1 MRLIR
6 PLIAVVLLSSA
17 ALLTQQKP
25 TKPPSEKPPQP
36 SPLPGAKPKAP
47 GQGPEQM
54 TGFDIHALDRRV
66 DPCADFYQF
75 ACGGWMAHNP
85 IPPDQASWGRF
96 NELYERN
103 QAILRDILEKY
114 SADNPQRT
122 PVEQKIGDYYSAC
135 MDESAINAMGLKPLQ
150 PELQRIDAL
159 KDKSELAPEIAHLHQ
174 LGVNSLFDFSSGQDA
189 KDATQV
195 IAQAD
200 QAGLGLPDRD
210 YYLKSDDKTVETR
223 QKYQQHVQKMFELL
237 GESAQAAASDAQ
249 TVVNLETSLAKSSMS
264 RVSRRV
270 PENIY
275 HKMTKE
281 QLVSLDP
288 SFSWDQYLADV
299 NAPKIGSLN
308 VVAPDFFKGLNSVLA
323 SVPLADLKTYLRWH
337 LAHSAAPFLS
347 TKFVEENFNF
357 YGKTLTGAE
366 QIRPRW
372 KRCVAYTDHDLG
384 FALGQPYVAET
395 FGAEGKA
402 RTLKMV
408 QALEKALGEDIQNL
422 SWMSETT
429 KKQALVKLQGIANKI
444 GYPDHWR
451 DYSQLK
457 IARGDALGNMQRSA
471 DFEMRRK
478 LNKIGKPVDRG
489 EWDMSPPTVNAYYDP
504 QMNDINFPAGIL
516 QPPFFDNRMDDA
528 VNYGGIGMVIGHEL
542 THGFD
547 DQGAKYDA
555 HGNLND
561 WWTKQDEAEFEKRTS
576 CIAGEYDGFI
586 ATDDVH
592 LNGKLTLG
600 ENTADNGG
608 LRIAHMA
615 LRNDLAGKEVGQSDG
630 FTPDQRFFLA
640 YAQIWCENQRPQILR
655 VRATVDPHSP
665 GRWRVNGVVV
675 NMPEFQ
681 KAFNCKSG
689 APMVRENA
697 CRVW

>member
-1 MRLIR
+1 MRAIR
-6 PLIAVVLLSSA
+6 PVIALILLSSA
-17 ALLTQQKP
+17 ALLTQQKSVDSSHP
-25 TKPPSEKPPQP
+25 AQS
-36 SPLPGAKPKAP
+36 P
-47 GQGPEQM
+47 GQM
-54 TGFDIHALDRRV
+54 SGFDINALDRKV
-66 DPCADFYQF
+66 DPCTDFYQF
-75 ACGGWMAHNP
+75 ACGAWMAKNP

-103 QAILRDILEKY
+103 QMILRRILEKY
-114 SADNPQRT
+114 SSNDPKRT
-122 PVEQKIGDYYSAC
+122 AVEQKIGDYYSAC
-135 MDESAINAMGLKPLQ
+135 MDESKINAEGLRPLQ
-150 PELQRIDAL
+150 PELQRIAAL
-159 KDKSELAPEIAHLHQ
+159 NSKSELAPEIAHLHQ

-189 KDATQV
+189 KDANQV

-210 YYLKSDDKTVETR
+210 YYLKTDAKTAETR
-223 QKYQQHVQKMFELL
+223 QKYQQHVEKMFELL
-237 GESAQAAASDAQ
+237 GESAPSAAADAQ
-249 TVVNLETSLAKSSMS
+249 TVMRIETGLAKVSMT

-275 HKMTKE
+275 HKMTRE

-288 SFSWDQYLADV
+288 SFSWGQYLTDV
-299 NAPKIGSLN
+299 SAPKIASLN
-308 VVAPDFFKGLNSVLA
+308 VVAPDFFKGLNALLDSV
-323 SVPLADLKTYLRWH
+323 SLADWKTYLRWH
-337 LAHSAAPFLS
+337 LLHSAAPLLPA
-347 TKFVEENFNF
+347 KFVDENFNF
-357 YGKTLTGAE
+357 YGKSLTGAE

-372 KRCVAYTDHDLG
+372 KRCVAYTDNDLG

-395 FGAEGKA
+395 FGPEGKA

-408 QALEKALGEDIQNL
+408 QALEKSLGEDIQNL
-422 SWMSETT
+422 PWMTEAT
-429 KKQALVKLQGIANKI
+429 KKQALIKLQAIANKI

-451 DYSQLK
+451 DYSPLN
-457 IARGDALGNMQRSA
+457 ISDALGNMQRA
-471 DFEMRRK
+471 AAFEMHRE
-478 LNKIGKPVDRG
+478 LNKIGKPVNRG
-489 EWDMSPPTVNAYYDP
+489 EWEMSPPTVNAYYQP

-516 QPPFFDNRMDDA
+516 QPPFFDRRMDDA

-547 DQGAKYDA
+547 DEGAKYDA
-555 HGNLND
+555 HGNLHD
-561 WWTKQDEAEFEKRTS
+561 WWTKQDETEFEKRTS
-576 CIAGEYDGFI
+576 CVAHEYDGFV
-586 ATDDVH
+586 ATDDLH

-615 LRNDLAGKEVGQSDG
+615 LMNDLAGKNPDAIDG

-640 YAQIWCENQRPQILR
+640 YAQIWCENQRPEILR
-655 VRATVDPHSP
+655 VLTMVDPHSP

-681 KAFNCKSG
+681 KAFSCQAG
-689 APMVRENA
+689 APMVHENA

>member
-1 MRLIR
+1 MRFIR

-17 ALLTQQKP
+17 ALLTQQNP
-25 TKPPSEKPPQP
+25 ATSQSEKPEE
-36 SPLPGAKPKAP
+36 
-47 GQGPEQM
+47 GPEQM
-54 TGFDIHALDRRV
+54 SGFDINALDRKV
-66 DPCADFYQF
+66 DPCTDFYQF
-75 ACGGWMAHNP
+75 ACGTWMAKSP
-85 IPPDQASWGRF
+85 IPADQASWGRF

-103 QAILRDILEKY
+103 QTILRQILDKY
-114 SADNPQRT
+114 SANDPKRT

-135 MDESAINAMGLKPLQ
+135 MDEKTINAEGLKPLQ
-150 PELQRIDAL
+150 PELQSIAAL
-159 KDKSELAPEIAHLHQ
+159 KSKSQLAPEIAHLHQ

-189 KDATQV
+189 KDANQV

-210 YYLKSDDKTVETR
+210 YYLKTDAKTAETR
-223 QKYQQHVQKMFELL
+223 QKYQEHVAKMFELL
-237 GESAQAAASDAQ
+237 GESAEAAAADAQ
-249 TVVNLETSLAKSSMS
+249 TVLKVETSLAKVSMD

-270 PENIY
+270 PENVY
-275 HKMTKE
+275 HKMTRA

-288 SFSWDQYLADV
+288 AFSWDQYLADV
-299 NAPKIGSLN
+299 NAPKIADLN
-308 VVAPDFFKGLNSVLA
+308 VVAPDFFKGLNAVLD
-323 SVPLADLKTYLRWH
+323 SISLPDLKTYLRWH
-337 LAHSAAPFLS
+337 LVHSAAPLLP
-347 TKFVEENFNF
+347 TDFVNENFNF

-372 KRCVAYTDHDLG
+372 KRCVASTDRDLG
-384 FALGQPYVAET
+384 FALGQPFVAET
-395 FGAEGKA
+395 FGPDGKA

-408 QALEKALGEDIQNL
+408 QALEEALGEDIQNL
-422 SWMSETT
+422 PWMTEST
-429 KKQALVKLQGIANKI
+429 KKQALVKLHAIANKI

-451 DYSQLK
+451 DYSKLT
-457 IARGDALGNMQRSA
+457 IARGDALGNMQRAA
-471 DFEMRRK
+471 DFEMHRE

-489 EWDMSPPTVNAYYDP
+489 EWQMSPPTVNAYYDDP
-504 QMNDINFPAGIL
+504 MNDINFPAGIL
-516 QPPFFDNRMDDA
+516 QPPFFDRRMDDA
-528 VNYGGIGMVIGHEL
+528 VNYGAIGMVIGHEL

-547 DQGAKYDA
+547 DEGAKYDA

-576 CIAGEYDGFI
+576 CVAHEYDGFI

-615 LRNDLAGKEVGQSDG
+615 LMSDLQGKNVGPTDG

-640 YAQIWCENQRPQILR
+640 YAQVWCENQRPQLLR
-655 VRATVDPHSP
+655 VRAMVDPHSP

-681 KAFNCKSG
+681 KAFSCKAGS
-689 APMVRENA
+689 PMVHENA